1 MENYALTKKIETIII
16 VSIIAFVAFVI
27 AAICSIVAV
36 GVSKQ
41 KIASYDRL
49 IVEMNAEQTRLE
61 QGIAVNGTS
70 AFLEQKAHE
79 NGKIK
84 DTEIIVIPK
93 K

>member
-16 VSIIAFVAFVI
+16 ISIMAFVAFAI

-49 IVEMNAEQTRLE
+49 IAQMSAEQTRLE
-61 QGIAVNGTS
+61 QGIAINGTD
-70 AFLEQKAHE
+70 AYLEEQAREHF
-79 NGKIK
+79 GMIK
-84 DTEIIVIPK
+84 DGEIIYTFD
-93 K
+93 